1 MVRLRKYLCLV
12 FLPKFK
18 TVTVKKMKYNS
29 AAKPKSVFSG
39 GISEIWKQDLIQK
52 TRGEHSFIEME
63 DYRGAPDWWR
73 ISGRFLGE
81 MAGQSGP
88 SPLGLGSRQQQQLFS
103 GQSTKC
109 GHWAREDHET
119 INSHRS
125 PMGWRAL
132 RHRQHATKLPHIGC
146 VPAFSTVSRSRLP
159 GTEPAKPQE
168 GTKASSQPAPTNLQ
182 KNTLN
187 KGTNPV
193 PFDWRTCNSKNY
205 LGI

>member
-1 MVRLRKYLCLV
+1 MPIKKGSWIKIFRLRKYLCLV

-18 TVTVKKMKYNS
+18 TVTVKKMKSNGD
-29 AAKPKSVFSG
+29 AKPKSVFSG

-52 TRGEHSFIEME
+52 TRGEHSFIEMKN
-63 DYRGAPDWWR
+63 YRGAPDWQR

-81 MAGQSGP
+81 VAGQSGL

-103 GQSTKC
+103 GQSTEC
-109 GHWAREDHET
+109 GRWAREDHKT

-132 RHRQHATKLPHIGC
+132 RHRQQATNLPHVGC
-146 VPAFSTVSRSRLP
+146 VPAFFTVSRSRLP

-168 GTKASSQPAPTNLQ
+168 GTKASRQSIPTNLW
-182 KNTLN
+182 KDTLQN
-187 KGTNPV
+187 DK
-193 PFDWRTCNSKNY
+193 SSA
-205 LGI
+205 L